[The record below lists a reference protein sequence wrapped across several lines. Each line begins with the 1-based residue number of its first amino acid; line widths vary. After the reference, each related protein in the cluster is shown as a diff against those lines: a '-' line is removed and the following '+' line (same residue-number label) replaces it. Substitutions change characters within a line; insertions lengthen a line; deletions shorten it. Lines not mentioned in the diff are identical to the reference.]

1 MSNRKQNT
9 QERAAKVAAMRAEAE
24 RKDRR
29 RKALIFGAAGVV
41 ALGLVA
47 AVAVPLV
54 GASRDRAAIQAA
66 VDAPIEGVE
75 TFEGL
80 SANHVDGTVDYATL
94 PPVGGD
100 HSATLQNCGIYD
112 APVQNE
118 NAVHSL
124 EHGAVWITYDPE
136 LPADQ
141 VALLRE
147 AVQGEDYGLLSPD
160 EDVTA
165 PIVMSAWGVQL
176 QLDDAADPRLQVF
189 LEKYLQ
195 GEQTPEPG
203 AACFG
208 GVGTPVA

>member
-1 MSNRKQNT
+1 MSNRKQQT
-9 QERAAKVAAMRAEAE
+9 EERAAKVAALRAQAD

-29 RKALIFGAAGVV
+29 RKALIFGTAGAV

-54 GASRDRAAIQAA
+54 NASRERAATEAA
-66 VDAPIEGVE
+66 ANAPIEGVE
-75 TFEGL
+75 EFEGL
-80 SANHVDGTVDYATL
+80 TANHVTGTVEYDMS

-100 HSATLQNCGIYD
+100 HNAAWLNCGVYEE
-112 APVQNE
+112 PVANE

-124 EHGAVWITYDPE
+124 EHGAVWIAYDPS

-141 VALLRE
+141 VAALRDVVE
-147 AVQGEDYGLLSPD
+147 GEDYALLSPF
-160 EDVTA
+160 EDLQA
-165 PIVMSAWGVQL
+165 PIVLSAWGSQL
-176 QLDDAADPRLQVF
+176 EVESADDARIGVF

-208 GVGTPVA
+208 GVGVPVA